1 MNTWQTIWK
10 TLAEDFSDIP
20 DVAQATRIT
29 VRLALAAIL
38 GGLIGYEREMKGKAA
53 GMRTMMLVSLGAA
66 LFVLI
71 VQQSGGD
78 STNVSRAVQ
87 GIVAGVGFL
96 GAGTILNNRREESIK
111 GLTTAASIWLTA
123 AIGITA
129 GLGRELTAIL
139 ATLLALVILAILPR
153 FERWLIP
160 EVSPRPTSTSP
171 VLPPIETRGP
181 E

>member
-1 MNTWQTIWK
+1 MNSWQTIWN

-29 VRLALAAIL
+29 VRLSLAAIL
-38 GGLIGYEREMKGKAA
+38 GGLIGYERESKGKAA
-53 GMRTMMLVSLGAA
+53 GLRTHMLVALGSA
-66 LFVLI
+66 LLVLV
-71 VQQSGGD
+71 VQQSGGNSD
-78 STNVSRAVQ
+78 SVSRVIQ
-87 GIVAGVGFL
+87 GLVAGIGFL
-96 GAGTILNNRREESIK
+96 GAGAILNNRRDPHIR
-111 GLTTAASIWLTA
+111 GLTTAAGVWMTA
-123 AIGITA
+123 AIGIAA

-160 EVSPRPTSTSP
+160 EMPPSTPTNP
-171 VLPPIETRGP
+171 ALPPTETRGP